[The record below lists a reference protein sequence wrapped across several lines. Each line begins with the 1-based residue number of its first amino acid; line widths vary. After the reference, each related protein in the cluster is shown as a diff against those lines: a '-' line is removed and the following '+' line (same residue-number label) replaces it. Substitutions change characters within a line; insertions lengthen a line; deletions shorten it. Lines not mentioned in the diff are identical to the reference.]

1 MKLNKKI
8 EILDDVVKASITVAE
23 LGTEDMTSTE
33 EQEALNNFNKYVSY
47 KDIEF
52 KGNIQIV
59 DGIPTVVETEA
70 NDTTIVEVEI
80 EGIIDKDFRVNEE
93 LNMEI
98 SFNKNLVKASEV
110 NTVLKNKEMV
120 AEAKAALWMTK
131 VEAQIKKVLD
141 ELRNLATSLE
151 GSEEVVL

>member
-1 MKLNKKI
+1 
-8 EILDDVVKASITVAE
+8 
-23 LGTEDMTSTE
+23 
-33 EQEALNNFNKYVSY
+33 
-47 KDIEF
+47 
-52 KGNIQIV
+52 
-59 DGIPTVVETEA
+59 
-70 NDTTIVEVEI
+70 
-80 EGIIDKDFRVNEE
+80 
-93 LNMEI
+93 MEI

>member
-141 ELRNLATSLE
+141 ELRDLATSLE